1 MKKREVVTIKMDSV
15 SENEEFARVAVA
27 VFLSRM
33 DPTLEEIEDVK
44 TAVSEAVTNAVI
56 HGYQGGEGTITLEVS
71 VEEDVLTVLVQD
83 EGVRHGLFIYGG
95 LYGSGGGG
103 VRPRLR
109 HHSDHE
115 KENRQVTQMT
125 DTMEYIR
132 RAHQGDKEARDAL
145 VTENMGL
152 IWSIVRRFA
161 GRGYDLEDLFQI
173 GSIGLMKAIDKFD
186 LSMDVKLS
194 TYAVP
199 MITGE
204 IRRFLRDDGMIKVS
218 RPLKELAAKTGA
230 ARERLEFSLGREPT
244 IEELAREVGA
254 SREEVA
260 ASLEAGA
267 EVESIYRPV
276 GRDDEN
282 GGCLMDRIAE
292 KNSEN
297 DRVLNRM
304 VLTALLKDLGEQ
316 EQQIILKRYF
326 ENKTQTVIASEL
338 GISQVQVSRL
348 EKKILRQLRERM
360 LE

>member
-1 MKKREVVTIKMDSV
+1 
-15 SENEEFARVAVA
+15 
-27 VFLSRM
+27 
-33 DPTLEEIEDVK
+33 
-44 TAVSEAVTNAVI
+44 
-56 HGYQGGEGTITLEVS
+56 
-71 VEEDVLTVLVQD
+71 
-83 EGVRHGLFIYGG
+83 
-95 LYGSGGGG
+95 
-103 VRPRLR
+103 
-109 HHSDHE
+109 
-115 KENRQVTQMT
+115 MT

-161 GRGYDLEDLFQI
+161 GRGYELEDLFQI

-254 SREEVA
+254 SRE
-260 ASLEAGA
+260 AGA

-276 GRDDEN
+276 GREDEN

-326 ENKTQTVIASEL
+326 ENKTQTAIASEL